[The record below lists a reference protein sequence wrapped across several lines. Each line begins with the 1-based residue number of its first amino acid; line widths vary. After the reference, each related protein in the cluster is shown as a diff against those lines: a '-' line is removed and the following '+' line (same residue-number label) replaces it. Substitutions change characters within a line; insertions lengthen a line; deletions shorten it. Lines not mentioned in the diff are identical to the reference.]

1 MSNTTSDNT
10 TNPQQSKFDNEEV
23 GAFWKRKAQ
32 NGGQTYLAGY
42 LEGVGKVVVF
52 TNKHKTAD
60 KHPDYRVYKS
70 KPMNTSQSVENDVAS
85 NAPQEEAE
93 ELM

>member
-1 MSNTTSDNT
+1 MSNTETNTTSDS
-10 TNPQQSKFDNEEV
+10 QKKQFDNEEV
-23 GAFWKRKAQ
+23 GAFWKRQAQ
-32 NGGQTYLAGY
+32 NGGQTYLAGHV
-42 LEGVGKVVVF
+42 EGLGKVVVF

-70 KPMNTSQSVENDVAS
+70 KPLNAEATTAS
-85 NAPQEEAE
+85 ASPSPNEASE